1 MGLFKRKKSR
11 QEKVTAKDIDAI
23 TDAAAHDDS
32 GDILSS
38 MADMPITEHLIEL
51 RRHLIKICVAVL
63 VIFLALVG
71 FSRELYDFLSDPLVA
86 QLPANSTM
94 IATDITSNFMAPIRL
109 SIFVAAIFGNAL
121 YLVSNL
127 VVCRAWFV

>member
-11 QEKVTAKDIDAI
+11 QEKVTATDIDAI

-51 RRHLIKICVAVL
+51 RRHLIKI
-63 VIFLALVG
+63 
-71 FSRELYDFLSDPLVA
+71 
-86 QLPANSTM
+86 
-94 IATDITSNFMAPIRL
+94 
-109 SIFVAAIFGNAL
+109 
-121 YLVSNL
+121 
-127 VVCRAWFV
+127 